1 MAIKAF
7 QKHML
12 YSVFTLALLLRFIHK
27 YDWPIWGS
35 DSGEYLYLTRY
46 LVENGM
52 MLNEDYIGWGRAYP
66 DFQGMQILTAT
77 MALIFDISYYSSLTW
92 FIPLVS
98 GLAIPMLFLIGKELV
113 GFTPALF
120 GSAFYGVTF
129 GVVYANSHPM
139 PGGLA
144 ETLGFVFILNWIK
157 ILKDE
162 KLWIINPLKRNP
174 WSNMMKFSFFAL
186 LITHHFTLLL
196 LMAAILGILIVEI
209 AAGNKKI
216 PTEGIMVIGLMS
228 LAISAYWLIYAKS
241 FRKML
246 DDSAFDFL
254 PENIPTTIVLTL
266 IPIVSLL
273 ILWLIKN
280 KLYLPLLAEKI
291 THEAYLKRSIA
302 AFVGVFV
309 VILLVLWQG
318 VPGTDIPV
326 DLEATPYLSVN
337 LAIMSL
343 ACVPSFV
350 ISKKNGWVLW
360 GWLLPILG
368 LATIGAITGSH
379 LLIAYRHAPYL
390 LAPAALIVGISFHH
404 FIIGFETEK
413 RKYVTALFTIL
424 LLGCAWGAYPP
435 PSVMGGF
442 QEGTSQEEID
452 GILWFNFAEEDS
464 LVASDHRLSS
474 LTFGLTETNATWEN
488 GAIVINGNTEQSILA
503 GKDLP
508 TPQAGRKDVT
518 YVLLSE
524 EMQKGVA
531 LLQWDPAEELT
542 GEAKTKFTDNNHF
555 PIWFDN
561 GDTIIMKMPDKQ
573 Y

>member
-7 QKHML
+7 QKHLL
-12 YSVFTLALLLRFIHK
+12 YSVFSLAILLRFLHK

-35 DSGEYLYLTRY
+35 DSGEYLYLSRY

-52 MLNEDYIGWGRAYP
+52 MLNENYIGWGRAYP
-66 DFQGMQILTAT
+66 DFQGMQILTGT
-77 MALIFDISYYSSLTW
+77 IALVSDVDYYTSLTW

-98 GLAIPMLFLIGKELV
+98 GLAIPMLFIIGKELV

-144 ETLGFVFILNWIK
+144 ETLGFVLILNWIK
-157 ILKDE
+157 ILKDGE
-162 KLWIINPLKRNP
+162 ILVINPLKRSG
-174 WSNMMKFSFFAL
+174 WSNMMKFSFIAL
-186 LITHHFTLLL
+186 LLTHHFTLLL
-196 LMAAILGILIVEI
+196 LMAAMLGILIIEI

-216 PTEGIMVIGLMS
+216 ATEGIMAVGLMS
-228 LAISAYWLIYAKS
+228 LPISVYWLIYAKS

-254 PENIPTTIVLTL
+254 PETIPTTIVLTL
-266 IPIVSLL
+266 IPIASLL
-273 ILWLIKN
+273 ILWFIKD
-280 KLYLPLLAEKI
+280 KLHLPLWTENI
-291 THEAYLKRSIA
+291 THDSYLKRTIA

-350 ISKKNGWVLW
+350 ISKKNGWLLW

-390 LAPAALIVGISFHH
+390 LAPVALMIGISFQY
-404 FIIGFETEK
+404 FIIGFETQK
-413 RKYVTALFTIL
+413 RKYITALFTIL

-442 QEGTSQEEID
+442 QEGTGQEEID
-452 GILWFNFAEEDS
+452 AVLWFNFAEEDS

-474 LTFGLTETNATWEN
+474 LTFGLTGTNATWEN
-488 GAIVINGNTEQSILA
+488 GATVINGNTEEAIQA

-542 GEAKTKFTDNNHF
+542 GEAKTKFTDNNQF

-561 GDTIIMKMPDKQ
+561 GDTIIMKMPDKS

>member
-1 MAIKAF
+1 MEVKAY
-7 QKHML
+7 QKYLL
-12 YSVFTLALLLRFIHK
+12 YSVISLTVLLRFYHK
-27 YDWPIWGS
+27 YQWPIWGS
-35 DSGEYLYLTRY
+35 DSGEYLYLTRH
-46 LVENGM
+46 LINEGM
-52 MLNEDYIGWGRAYP
+52 MLNENYIGWGRAYP

-77 MALIFDISYYSSLTW
+77 MALIFDISYFTSLTW

-98 GLAIPMLFLIGKELV
+98 GLAIPMLFIIGRELV

-144 ETLGFVFILNWIK
+144 ETIGFVVLLNWIML
-157 ILKDE
+157 LKSGDVWE
-162 KLWIINPLKRNP
+162 INPLKRNP
-174 WSNMMKFSFFAL
+174 WGNLMKFSFFAL
-186 LITHHFTLLL
+186 LVTHHFTLLL
-196 LMAAILGILIVEI
+196 LMAAMLGILVVEI

-216 PTEGIMVIGLMS
+216 AKGGIMAVGLMS

-254 PENIPTTIVLTL
+254 PDTIPTTLVLTL
-266 IPIVSLL
+266 IPIISLFA
-273 ILWLIKN
+273 IWLVRDR
-280 KLYLPLLAEKI
+280 LYLPLFNEKI
-291 THEAYLKRSIA
+291 SHETYLKRATAS
-302 AFVGVFV
+302 FVGIF
-309 VILLVLWQG
+309 IIIILVLWKG

-326 DLEATPYLSVN
+326 DFEATPYLSVN

-343 ACVPSFV
+343 ACAPSFV
-350 ISKKNGWVLW
+350 MSKRNSWLLW

-390 LAPAALIVGISFHH
+390 LAPAALIIGISFQY
-404 FIIGFETEK
+404 FIIGFEENR
-413 RKYVTALFTIL
+413 RKYVTALFSIL

-442 QEGTSQEEID
+442 QEGTNQKEVD
-452 GILWFNFAEEDS
+452 GVLWFQFVEEDS
-464 LVASDHRLSS
+464 LVVSDHRLSS
-474 LTFGLTETNATWEN
+474 MTFGLSETNASWEH
-488 GAIVINGNTEQSILA
+488 GALIINGNAQEAISASKNFTTPRA
-503 GKDLP
+503 GV
-508 TPQAGRKDVT
+508 KDVT
-518 YVLLSE
+518 YILLSK
-524 EMQKGVA
+524 EMEKGVA

-542 GEAKTKFTDNNHF
+542 GEAKTKFTDNEIF
-555 PIWFDN
+555 PIWFNN
-561 GDTIIMKMPDKQ
+561 GETIIMRMPDK
-573 Y
+573 